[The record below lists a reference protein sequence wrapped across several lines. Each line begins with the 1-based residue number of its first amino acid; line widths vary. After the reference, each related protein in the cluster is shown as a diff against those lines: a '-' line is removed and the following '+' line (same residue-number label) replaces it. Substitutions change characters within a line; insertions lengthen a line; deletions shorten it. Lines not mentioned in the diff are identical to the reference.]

1 MAELGKELKKY
12 IKRNVE
18 SIHVH
23 AQVVHRIDQYFKK
36 KSSCT

>member
-18 SIHVH
+18 SIHV
-23 AQVVHRIDQYFKK
+23 ACPGGSPYRPVLFIGGEK
-36 KSSCT
+36 